1 MLYLNN
7 GLQSVLTNRN
17 LFFSI
22 LFENCADR
30 TNGLTVSAV
39 KAVAPVDNSGNRAE
53 INAALRTDGAAG
65 LTADA
70 VVIDEVS
77 LL

>member
-1 MLYLNN
+1 MLIKMFLPCKPE
-7 GLQSVLTNRN
+7 
-17 LFFSI
+17 FIFSI

-30 TNGLTVSAV
+30 TNGLTVPAV

-53 INAALRTDGAAG
+53 INAALRTDAAAG

>member
-1 MLYLNN
+1 M
-7 GLQSVLTNRN
+7 
-17 LFFSI
+17 
-22 LFENCADR
+22 
-30 TNGLTVSAV
+30 TVPAV

-53 INAALRTDGAAG
+53 INAALRTDAAAG

-77 LL
+77 LLCLLGTAKGKVCSFNRLFGKVKPFAFALI